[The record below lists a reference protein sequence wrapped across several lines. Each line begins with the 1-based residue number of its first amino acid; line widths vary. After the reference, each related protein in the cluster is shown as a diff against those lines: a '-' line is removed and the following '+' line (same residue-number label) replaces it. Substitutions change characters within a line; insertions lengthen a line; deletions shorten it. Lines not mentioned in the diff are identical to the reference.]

1 MLAGAAALFFIRF
14 RRAALYMLGAALGSV
29 PGFVGAN
36 ALLFYGLAHLPN
48 GPAQGPLAVPGI
60 LSALVG
66 IAALGALIAVPLVV
80 SGLGVALGATAG
92 IYTTW
97 CITRNVKT

>member
-36 ALLFYGLAHLPN
+36 ALLFYGLAHLPS

-60 LSALVG
+60 LSASVG
-66 IAALGALIAVPLVV
+66 IAALGALIAVTLVV